1 MMWSN
6 LGTKVYDYYSD
17 SREDEYVLGYAM
29 FLQLIKEKNQ
39 DAYLFCTLGIMG
51 GEDLFPLIQKAIR
64 YLGDEKIYSFLIPQE

>member
-1 MMWSN
+1 
-6 LGTKVYDYYSD
+6 
-17 SREDEYVLGYAM
+17 M

-51 GEDLFPLIQKAIR
+51 GEDLFPLIQKAIS